1 MITIVTSTEGSSS
14 SGTSKL
20 YINGKRVNVTS
31 SDTNNNSGAKSMSI
45 GAASS
50 DPLKVDNVRLYSVS
64 LTDDE
69 VMSIYNFER

>member
-1 MITIVTSTEGSSS
+1 MV
-14 SGTSKL
+14 
-20 YINGKRVNVTS
+20 S

-45 GAASS
+45 GNVSA

-69 VMSIYNFER
+69 VMSIFNFEK